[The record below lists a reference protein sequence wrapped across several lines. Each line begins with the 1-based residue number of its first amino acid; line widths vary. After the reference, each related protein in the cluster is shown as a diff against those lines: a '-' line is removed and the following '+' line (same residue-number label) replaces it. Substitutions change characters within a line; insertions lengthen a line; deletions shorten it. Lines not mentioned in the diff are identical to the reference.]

1 VKAILSSPNSDLPQ
15 ILGTFHFKIVQNG
28 AENIDGYFMKPN
40 GTGPFKCVEFTPG
53 VTSRFV
59 RNENY
64 WREPAPLDELEIFAI
79 TDNTARVNALVAG
92 NIDIMGNLDP
102 KAIKQVEAA
111 DGREVFSV
119 DSGATTHIGAMLD
132 RAPTNNHDFVTG
144 LKYLQPRERLVRSV
158 LKGQGGV
165 GNDHTIAP
173 AYADHCASLPIR
185 DYDPDKAAYH
195 LKKSGITSAEV
206 ITAEIGL
213 GAVDMCLVLQA
224 EAQKVGFDLKVKR
237 VASDG
242 YWGAV
247 WMQKPLTATSWNMR
261 PTANVMMSLMYKSDA
276 PWNECKYKSEEFDKL
291 LLEVR
296 GVTDPGL
303 REEMYCTMQT
313 MYHNDGG
320 NLLAF
325 HRNYVD
331 AIDSK
336 VKGLP
341 RVPLA
346 AVGGCEFPEFAWI
359 DS

>member
-1 VKAILSSPNSDLPQ
+1 
-15 ILGTFHFKIVQNG
+15 
-28 AENIDGYFMKPN
+28 
-40 GTGPFKCVEFTPG
+40 
-53 VTSRFV
+53 
-59 RNENY
+59 
-64 WREPAPLDELEIFAI
+64 
-79 TDNTARVNALVAG
+79 
-92 NIDIMGNLDP
+92 
-102 KAIKQVEAA
+102 
-111 DGREVFSV
+111 
-119 DSGATTHIGAMLD
+119 
-132 RAPTNNHDFVTG
+132 
-144 LKYLQPRERLVRSV
+144 
-158 LKGQGGV
+158 
-165 GNDHTIAP
+165 
-173 AYADHCASLPIR
+173 
-185 DYDPDKAAYH
+185 
-195 LKKSGITSAEV
+195 
-206 ITAEIGL
+206 
-213 GAVDMCLVLQA
+213 
-224 EAQKVGFDLKVKR
+224 
-237 VASDG
+237 
-242 YWGAV
+242 
-247 WMQKPLTATSWNMR
+247 MQKPLTATSWNMR